1 MCSVEMHIAN
11 ASQIGVKSSTVP
23 SLRRA
28 RVPTRHRDL
37 GLPLAPESAP
47 QPVARVGETRRGGV
61 QVPASWTIRAFQARI
76 SLNPTR
82 YERASSFSGRIAPR
96 QFFRYPR
103 EHAIDW
109 STGATGGAPCR
120 PPRPHPRARNLTNL
134 ALTLQS
140 FDSSPRRCSGAARSH
155 AFRAGVPPANTPA
168 SQSERRGLLRVPT
181 KRGGARAVDR
191 ASR

>member
-1 MCSVEMHIAN
+1 MQCQRFAN
-11 ASQIGVKSSTVP
+11 RQKSSTVP

-37 GLPLAPESAP
+37 GLPLASESAP

-61 QVPASWTIRAFQARI
+61 KVPASWTIRAFQARI
-76 SLNPTR
+76 SLKPTR

-109 STGATGGAPCR
+109 STGATGGAPYR
-120 PPRPHPRARNLTNL
+120 PPRAPPRARNLTNL

-168 SQSERRGLLRVPT
+168 SQSERRGLRVPT

>member
-1 MCSVEMHIAN
+1 MHIAN

-37 GLPLAPESAP
+37 GLPLAPESVP

-61 QVPASWTIRAFQARI
+61 KVPASWTIRAFQARI

-168 SQSERRGLLRVPT
+168 SQSERRGLRVPT
-181 KRGGARAVDR
+181 KRGGVPARSDR